1 MLTEN
6 GMFCSMCRGKMLPY
20 RRVAE
25 SAYGCVTCDLLVP
38 PEYADDEVDD
48 DEA

>member
-1 MLTEN
+1 MSN
-6 GMFCSMCRGKMLPY
+6 RDVPFCSMCRGRMLPY
-20 RRVAE
+20 HFGANA
-25 SAYGCVTCDLLVP
+25 AYGCVTCDLLVP